1 MRSCKRLGKKSELP
15 KKIEVMG
22 YEDRNIEELISV
34 RNDIL
39 DRAKV
44 IVIKVGSAVLTDEQG
59 LNLRVVN
66 RLADQIAL
74 LHDQGRDVI
83 LVSSGAV
90 AAGKK
95 FLSSNAH
102 TPLTLQEKQAAAAVG
117 QSRLMHS
124 YEEVFERYGKVSAQ
138 LLLTRDDL
146 RSRHRFLNARNT
158 FATLLQNRI
167 IPIVNENDTVVV
179 QELQFGDND
188 FLATLILNIV
198 QSELF
203 INLTSADGVYD
214 SNPDTNPEAK
224 KFEYI
229 TGMKDLDLK
238 AICQGMSSQGSGG
251 MYSKL
256 LAARRAAQIGVPTLV
271 VSGKIPFVLERVF
284 GKQSI
289 GTWILPEEKSIP
301 QRKFWLAYNLDPV
314 GTVVIDKGAQD
325 ALVLYGKS
333 LLSAGIRKVDG
344 RFLPG
349 DLIRIKGEDGKDI
362 GVGLVNFEANEL
374 ESIAGKKS
382 HEIESILGREVV
394 NPEAV
399 HRDNLLL
406 ETVY

>member
-1 MRSCKRLGKKSELP
+1 MRQ
-15 KKIEVMG
+15 
-22 YEDRNIEELISV
+22 EDSNIQDLIPIRDDV
-34 RNDIL
+34 L
-39 DRAKV
+39 DSAKV
-44 IVIKVGSAVLTDEQG
+44 IVIKVGSAVLTNEHG
-59 LNLRVVN
+59 LDLRVVN

-90 AAGKK
+90 AAGKN
-95 FLSSNAH
+95 FLNSNIH
-102 TPLTLQEKQAAAAVG
+102 IPLSLQEKQAAAAIG

-138 LLLTRDDL
+138 ILLTRDDL

-214 SNPDTNPEAK
+214 SNPDLDSEAK
-224 KFEYI
+224 KFDFI
-229 TGMKDLDLK
+229 TDMKDLDLEHM
-238 AICQGMSSQGSGG
+238 CQGMSNQGSGG

-284 GKQSI
+284 GKQFL
-289 GTWILPEEKSIP
+289 GTWVLPEEKSIP

-314 GTVVIDKGAQD
+314 GTVEIDKGAQD

-333 LLSAGIRKVDG
+333 LLSAGVKKIYGK
-344 RFLPG
+344 FLAG
-349 DLIRIKGEDGKDI
+349 DLIRIKGEDNTDI
-362 GVGLVNFEANEL
+362 GVGLVNFESNEL
-374 ESIAGKKS
+374 EKIAGKKS
-382 HEIESILGREVV
+382 QEIESILGREVI
-394 NPEAV
+394 NKEAI